1 MNLNVG
7 EWKEF
12 RFGDLIDK
20 PYKAKAFNKDDLEIA
35 VKEGLRYIT
44 RTGVNNGCEM
54 IVNASEI
61 PQKYV
66 EKGNAISIGDTTA
79 TCFYQDEDFITGDH
93 MVIVRAKW
101 LNRSNGLFIV
111 GMLQNEQYKYSYGRA
126 FLIDRIQETMI
137 KLPIQHN
144 PDGTPYIDPNH
155 TYSEDGYVPDWQFM
169 EDYMKSLHHKPLT
182 TKNTVGN
189 GLALNVDEW
198 KEFKVDSIFIM
209 HNGKGITKEEIEDNA
224 GDFTVVQS
232 GEENNGVI
240 GKIDKSYC
248 EVMNY
253 TFTEKPCLTVARS
266 GSAGF
271 VSFQRYGCVVGDS
284 AKILLLQV
292 ENPTIGLYIFL
303 QTILTAQR
311 FKYAYGRKVTETKYM
326 NDTIKLPIQHN
337 ADGTPYI
344 DPNCTYS
351 EDGYVPDWQF
361 MEDYMKALPYG
372 DRL

>member
-101 LNRSNGLFIV
+101 LNRSNGLFVV

-126 FLIDRIQETMI
+126 FLIDRIQETMMKLPIQHNPDGTPYIDSNHIYSEDGYVPDWQFMEDYMKSLHHKPLTTKSTVGNGLALNVDEWKEFRVGDLFEVSTTKMSVKDELLDGVIPFISRTAECNGCDGYVDVDNDKITHGHCLTIGAEGIYCFYQAEDFATGNKVYVLRNALLSELSYLFIATILNKEDYKYSYGRARVKSKLENEII

-169 EDYMKSLHHKPLT
+169 EDYMKSL
-182 TKNTVGN
+182 
-189 GLALNVDEW
+189 
-198 KEFKVDSIFIM
+198 
-209 HNGKGITKEEIEDNA
+209 
-224 GDFTVVQS
+224 
-232 GEENNGVI
+232 
-240 GKIDKSYC
+240 
-248 EVMNY
+248 
-253 TFTEKPCLTVARS
+253 
-266 GSAGF
+266 
-271 VSFQRYGCVVGDS
+271 
-284 AKILLLQV
+284 
-292 ENPTIGLYIFL
+292 
-303 QTILTAQR
+303 
-311 FKYAYGRKVTETKYM
+311 
-326 NDTIKLPIQHN
+326 
-337 ADGTPYI
+337 
-344 DPNCTYS
+344 
-351 EDGYVPDWQF
+351 
-361 MEDYMKALPYG
+361 PYG

>member
-266 GSAGF
+266 
-271 VSFQRYGCVVGDS
+271 VVGDS

-344 DPNCTYS
+344 DPNHTYS
-351 EDGYVPDWQF
+351 KDGYVPDWQF

>member
-344 DPNCTYS
+344 DPNHTYS
-351 EDGYVPDWQF
+351 KDGYVPDWQF